1 MVKILDPFSLVA
13 TSLVDSNHFKDVLV
27 PAFKKKTDVSVP
39 YIYKREVEF
48 FLFFPFHSGAGRNI
62 RHRFQV
68 RTTGQAPHRAFVHN
82 IYMLAV
88 QHKLGQDRWANL
100 VNWLFIQTRRR
111 SVGSLVNSYLL
122 LNNVHAYC
130 KMSQSSTTKIIP
142 SRFLKWCV
150 VRSTACKGTSAARWS
165 KCKILRSTSDV
176 GV

>member
-27 PAFKKKTDVSVP
+27 PAFKKKK
-39 YIYKREVEF
+39 KRMSQFHTSINGRWSF

-150 VRSTACKGTSAARWS
+150 VRSTTLVLLSSR
-165 KCKILRSTSDV
+165 L
-176 GV
+176 